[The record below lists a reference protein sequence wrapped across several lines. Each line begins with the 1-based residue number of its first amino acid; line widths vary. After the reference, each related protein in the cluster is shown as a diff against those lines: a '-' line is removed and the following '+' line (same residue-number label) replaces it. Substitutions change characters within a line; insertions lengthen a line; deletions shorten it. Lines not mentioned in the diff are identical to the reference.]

1 MLPRSNNL
9 CVCVCINIRKV
20 APASG
25 IIYHFSFLDDVIT
38 EQAILKW
45 YNESH
50 LQKGKSV
57 FLMQMKPMVDW
68 LLTAEEESD
77 SGTIPTLDTKY

>member
-1 MLPRSNNL
+1 M
-9 CVCVCINIRKV
+9 
-20 APASG
+20 
-25 IIYHFSFLDDVIT
+25 IT

-57 FLMQMKPMVDW
+57 FLDQMKPMVDW
-68 LLTAEEESD
+68 LRTAEEESD
-77 SGTIPTLDTKY
+77 SETAQTADDANS